1 MNVRRCFPVP
11 AVAEYLEKLVVQ
23 LVQILPQTTF
33 VPAQMDS
40 SCEAAEQSV
49 MVIFQALSVGAFD
62 WEIHNQVH
70 FQIFSTSLY
79 FALTF
84 EITILAYKKK
94 KR

>member
-70 FQIFSTSLY
+70 FQIFG
-79 FALTF
+79 AP
-84 EITILAYKKK
+84 KN
-94 KR
+94 